1 MKKAIY
7 ILFLGIFFF
16 PSVGNAQCIDPTL
29 INPNAICPMIWMP
42 VCGCDG
48 NTYANECE
56 ATNFGGVTS
65 WTDGECPVD
74 TSQID
79 CIDPTLI
86 NPEAACIT
94 VWMPVCGCDG
104 NTYGNDCE
112 AINFGGVTSWTDG
125 ECPVDTAQIECMTIP
140 SGVTFGLCEMYIGIA
155 NTDSGCVSIS
165 GCGSIGSDGF
175 DYAGYFYGSTWE
187 CVSACLEDTVVVLP
201 CYNDSLI
208 NWAVD
213 CVADYEPVCGC
224 DDHTYWNACE
234 AEYHFGVT
242 SWLVGPCHAFCTPIP
257 VGVTFGECAMP
268 LGIAQTAEGCVY
280 LSGCSSI
287 GSDGMDYSGYFYDWM
302 EECQAACGSSGIET
316 AAPIQ
321 WILSN
326 PVQNELR
333 VSSQVNQITLY
344 NSLGENVLTSN
355 TTTTDVDHLSN
366 GLYLVKIT
374 GKGISTVQR
383 IIVQH

>member
-7 ILFLGIFFF
+7 LLFLGIFFF

-86 NPEAACIT
+86 NPDAACIT

-125 ECPVDTAQIECMTIP
+125 ECPVDTSQIECMTIP
-140 SGVTFGLCEMYIGIA
+140 SGVTFGLCDMYMGIA

-165 GCGSIGSDGF
+165 GCGSIGSDGI

-187 CVSACLEDTVVVLP
+187 CASACMEDTVVVLP

-242 SWLVGPCHAFCTPIP
+242 SWMVGPCHAFCTPIP
-257 VGVTFGECAMP
+257 AGVTFGECAMP
-268 LGIAQTAEGCVY
+268 LGVAQTAEGCVY

-302 EECQAACGSSGIET
+302 EECQAACGSSGIEA

-321 WILSN
+321 LILSN

-355 TTTTDVDHLSN
+355 TTTTNVGHLSN

>member
-1 MKKAIY
+1 MKKTIH
-7 ILFLGIFFF
+7 FLIFGFLLI
-16 PSVGNAQCIDPTL
+16 SGTMKSQCIDPAL
-29 INPNAICPMIWMP
+29 INPTAICPMIWMP

-48 NTYANECE
+48 VTYGNECE

-74 TSQID
+74 TNQID

-112 AINFGGVTSWTDG
+112 ATNFGGVTSWTDG

-187 CVSACLEDTVVVLP
+187 CASACMQDTVVVLP

-213 CVADYEPVCGC
+213 CVADYVPVCGC
-224 DDHTYWNACE
+224 DEVTYWNACE

-242 SWLVGPCHAFCTPIP
+242 SWTNGPCNAFCTPIP

-268 LGIAQTAEGCVY
+268 LGIAQTAEGCVF

-287 GSDGMDYSGYFYDWM
+287 GSDGMDYAGYFYDWM
-302 EECQAACGSSGIET
+302 EECQAACGSANTQET
-316 AAPIQ
+316 DKPSWIINNPVNEVIQ
-321 WILSN
+321 LSN
-326 PVQNELR
+326 PISHL
-333 VSSQVNQITLY
+333 TLY
-344 NSLGENVLTSN
+344 NAMGEIVLQSN
-355 TTTTDVDHLSN
+355 TVQTQVSHLAN
-366 GLYLVKIT
+366 GLYLAQIT
-374 GKGISTVQR
+374 AQGKVSVQR
-383 IIVQH
+383 VIVQH

>member
-1 MKKAIY
+1 MTFKGLHLETFFMKATFSKCFSSTNHNPIDMKKL
-7 ILFLGIFFF
+7 LFLFATIFAFSF
-16 PSVGNAQCIDPTL
+16 SGNAQCIDPAL
-29 INPNAICPMIWMP
+29 MNPNAVCPMIWLP

-48 NTYANECE
+48 VTYGNDCE

-65 WTDGECPVD
+65 WTDGECP
-74 TSQID
+74 I
-79 CIDPTLI
+79 
-86 NPEAACIT
+86 
-94 VWMPVCGCDG
+94 
-104 NTYGNDCE
+104 
-112 AINFGGVTSWTDG
+112 
-125 ECPVDTAQIECMTIP
+125 DTAQIECMTIP
-140 SGVTFGLCEMYIGIA
+140 SGVTFGLCDMYMGIA

-165 GCGSIGSDGF
+165 GCGSIGSDGI

-187 CVSACLEDTVVVLP
+187 CASACMEDTVVVLP

-242 SWLVGPCHAFCTPIP
+242 SWMVGPCQAFCTPIP
-257 VGVTFGECAMP
+257 AGVTFGECAMP

-302 EECQAACGSSGIET
+302 EECQAACGSVSVKENN
-316 AAPIQ
+316 PLQ
-321 WILSN
+321 LLSPN
-326 PVQNELR
+326 PVNEILNTSSSVKR
-333 VSSQVNQITLY
+333 VELY
-344 NSLGENVLTSN
+344 NTLGHLILISN
-355 TTTTDVDHLSN
+355 QTQTNISHVSN
-366 GLYLVKIT
+366 GLYVVKLY
-374 GKGISTVQR
+374 GPNQSKVQR
-383 IIVQH
+383 IIVQHQ